1 MSALSIDAAVVAVIA
16 AGRHAAAHGWVPA
29 TAGNF
34 SVRAGDYIAI
44 TRTGRNKGL
53 LQTEDVAVVPLG
65 SPVGPDL
72 SAEAALHFARYAAD
86 PTVGAVSHAHL
97 EDAALLGRRA
107 VEDGQLLLQ
116 GWELQKAFAGCTNHL
131 DALRVPIVPND
142 QDTQA
147 LAARAELSLRLPG
160 DVKAGAVKTAPG
172 YLVAGHGLYT
182 WGRTPADTTRHLEA
196 FAALLSLHLRWL
208 ESHS

>member
-1 MSALSIDAAVVAVIA
+1 MTTPILSPAACQALERAL
-16 AGRHAAAHGWVPA
+16 A
-29 TAGNF
+29 T
-34 SVRAGDYIAI
+34 R
-44 TRTGRNKGL
+44 GRNKGL

-116 GWELQKAFAGCTNHL
+116 GWELQKAFAGCATHL
-131 DALRVPIVPND
+131 EALRVPIVPND

-147 LAARAELSLRLPG
+147 LAARAELSLRLSG
-160 DVKAGAVKTAPG
+160 DVKTAPG